1 MSRQSLFALLLTL
14 SFSAV
19 LVGTHVV
26 TTRAEAMIRPPALG
40 SLPLTLGEWEGQEGA
55 PLDAESARIIAPD
68 QYLHRYYVAP
78 AGVVEIDVAYYT
90 QRRVGASMHSPLNC
104 LPGNGWTV
112 SDSRV
117 RTIPTTT
124 GPVEIR
130 ELTVRR
136 NRALFAL
143 AYWYQSRSRV
153 LTGELATRFQLL
165 SDSLMRRPADV
176 GLVRVMTRLKTEDA
190 PERAAVAAFST
201 VIIPELQRSWN

>member
-14 SFSAV
+14 SFAAV
-19 LVGTHVV
+19 FVGTHVV
-26 TTRAEAMIRPPALG
+26 TTRAESMVRPP
-40 SLPLTLGEWEGQEGA
+40 SLESIPMTLGEWEGQAGA
-55 PLDAESARIIAPD
+55 PLDAESARIVAPD

-78 AGVVEIDVAYYT
+78 AGVVEMDVAYYT

-112 SDSRV
+112 SDSRA
-117 RTIPTTT
+117 RTVTTAA

-136 NRALFAL
+136 NRVLFAL
-143 AYWYQSRSRV
+143 AYWYQSRAQV

-190 PERAAVAAFST
+190 PERAAVTAFSR
-201 VIIPELQRSWN
+201 VIIPELEHSWR

>member
-14 SFSAV
+14 SFSVVFA
-19 LVGTHVV
+19 GTHVAL
-26 TTRAEAMIRPPALG
+26 TRAEAMIQPPVLE
-40 SLPLTLGEWEGQEGA
+40 SVPMTLGEWEGQKGA
-55 PLDAESARIIAPD
+55 PLDAASARILAAD

-78 AGVVEIDVAYYT
+78 AGVVGMDVAYYT

-112 SDSRV
+112 SDSRA
-117 RTIPTTT
+117 RTIPTAA

-190 PERAAVAAFST
+190 PERAAVTEFST
-201 VIIPELQRSWN
+201 IIIPELQRTWN

>member
-19 LVGTHVV
+19 LAGTHVV
-26 TTRAEAMIRPPALG
+26 TARAEAIRPPALE
-40 SLPLTLGEWEGQEGA
+40 SVPMTLGQWEGQQGA

-78 AGVVEIDVAYYT
+78 AGVVELDVAYYT

-112 SDSRV
+112 SDSRS
-117 RTIPTTT
+117 RIIPTAA

-130 ELTVRR
+130 EMTVRR

-190 PERAAVAAFST
+190 PERAAVTAFST
-201 VIIPELQRSWN
+201 VIIPELQRSWD